1 MDGDS
6 NMNNGKNVITKIEL
20 QKRNKDRVNV
30 YINEEFSFACSA
42 ELIYTCSLSKDK
54 EIDMGSLKEIIDKDN
69 FIKCKSYAL
78 KIIERTYKTEKQ
90 IFDKLAQKEYDEKII
105 NKTIDFLKEYKFI
118 DDEKYTEA
126 YIKDKLKSQGKNRI
140 KYALINRG
148 ISEALIKE
156 KLSTLDKDI
165 EENTAL
171 KLAEKKYKVLIKNES
186 DTRKIYKKLGD
197 YLVRNGYDLDVVQ
210 NILSSIVKEEISHL
224 NETEIQQKREDD
236 DASKLYELAE
246 KRYSII
252 IKSES
257 DNRKI
262 YKKLSD
268 YLIRRGYSWDNI
280 KSVLNSII
288 N

>member
-6 NMNNGKNVITKIEL
+6 NMNKGKNIITKIEL

-30 YINEEFSFACSA
+30 YINEEFLFACSA

-54 EIDMGSLKEIIDKDN
+54 EIDMDSLKEIIDKDN

-90 IFDKLAQKEYDEKII
+90 IFDKLVQKEYDEKII
-105 NKTIDFLKEYKFI
+105 NETIAFLKEYKFI
-118 DDEKYTEA
+118 HDEKYTEA
-126 YIKDKLKSQGKNRI
+126 YIKDKVKSQGKNRI
-140 KYALINRG
+140 KYALINKG
-148 ISEALIKE
+148 ISETLIKE
-156 KLSTLDKDI
+156 KLNSLDKDI

-171 KLAEKKYKVLIKNES
+171 KLAEKKYRILIKNES
-186 DTRKIYKKLGD
+186 DIRKIYKKLGD

-210 NILSSIVKEEISHL
+210 NTLNSIVKEEINHL
-224 NETEIQQKREDD
+224 NETETQQEKEEEDV
-236 DASKLYELAE
+236 SKLYELAE

-252 IKSES
+252 IKSECE
-257 DNRKI
+257 NRKI

-268 YLIRRGYSWDNI
+268 YLIRRGYSWDSI
-280 KSVLNSII
+280 KSVLNTII
-288 N
+288 K

>member
-6 NMNNGKNVITKIEL
+6 NMNKKKNIITKIEL

-54 EIDMGSLKEIIDKDN
+54 EIDIDSLKEVIDKDN

-78 KIIERTYKTEKQ
+78 KVIERTYKTERQ

-118 DDEKYTEA
+118 DDVKYAEA
-126 YIKDKLKSQGKNRI
+126 YIKDKLKTQGKNRI
-140 KYALINRG
+140 KYALINKG
-148 ISEALIKE
+148 INEILVKE
-156 KLSTLDKDI
+156 KLSCLDSDI

-171 KLAEKKYKVLIKNES
+171 KLAEKKYRLLIKNES
-186 DTRKIYKKLGD
+186 DNRKIYKKLGD
-197 YLVRNGYDLDVVQ
+197 YLVRNGYNLDIVQ
-210 NILSSIVKEEISHL
+210 NILNNIVKQEINDL
-224 NETEIQQKREDD
+224 NRTETQQERQDEDV
-236 DASKLYELAE
+236 SKLYELAE

-252 IKSES
+252 IKSEDDS
-257 DNRKI
+257 RKI

-280 KSVLNSII
+280 KSVLNSIMK
-288 N
+288 

>member
-6 NMNNGKNVITKIEL
+6 NMNKGKNVITKIEL

>member
-6 NMNNGKNVITKIEL
+6 NMNKGKNIITKIEL

-30 YINEEFSFACSA
+30 YVNEEFSFACSA
-42 ELIYTCSLSKDK
+42 ELTYTCSLSKDK
-54 EIDMGSLKEIIDKDN
+54 EIDIDIIKEIINKDN

-78 KIIERTYKTEKQ
+78 KIIERTYKTERQ
-90 IFDKLAQKEYDEKII
+90 TFDKLAQKEYDEKII

-118 DDEKYTEA
+118 DDVKYTEA

-140 KYALINRG
+140 KYALINKG
-148 ISEALIKE
+148 ISETLIKE
-156 KLSTLDKDI
+156 KLSCLDSNI
-165 EENTAL
+165 EEDAAL
-171 KLAEKKYKVLIKNES
+171 KLAEKKYRLLIKNES
-186 DTRKIYKKLGD
+186 DNRKIYKKLGD
-197 YLVRNGYDLDVVQ
+197 YLVRNGYNLDIVQ
-210 NILSSIVKEEISHL
+210 NILNNIVKQEINDL
-224 NETEIQQKREDD
+224 NRTETQQERQDE

-252 IKSES
+252 MKSES
-257 DNRKI
+257 DKRKI

-288 N
+288 E